1 MCGLSLGI
9 SENDTEKNSNRRYRE
24 KKTKN
29 ITPAWNLH
37 GQLYAFFLFIFF
49 SKHRAIDRNSLFLFF
64 YWYFKILLHT
74 GNLIANEINFHAIFH
89 QPKKFIYDNYF
100 NYTNLLHLMK
110 QYDKQT
116 TSFQFFLLFL
126 VFLYHLNMQN
136 KFWRE

>member
-1 MCGLSLGI
+1 MTLKKIQIG
-9 SENDTEKNSNRRYRE
+9 DTEKKKRKTLHQRE
-24 KKTKN
+24 IYTAN
-29 ITPAWNLH
+29 FMLSFY
-37 GQLYAFFLFIFF
+37 LFFFRSIVPLIEIVF
-49 SKHRAIDRNSLFLFF
+49 SSFF

-116 TSFQFFLLFL
+116 TSFQFFLLFS